1 MTRIPKMVEM
11 TLLDLRPLSR
21 DLRLSPNLPSSRI
34 TTVLANPN
42 PRETN
47 PGSRL
52 KKRKCHLPTAN
63 NSSNSSRTR
72 AVYGDSL
79 GWEGNLT
86 TQLSRISKTSHLLV
100 ARWYPVSQLKRGD
113 PHHSYKDRKLGR

>member
-1 MTRIPKMVEM
+1 MTRIQRKAEM

-47 PGSRL
+47 PDSRL

-63 NSSNSSRTR
+63 NSSSRTR
-72 AVYGDSL
+72 VVYGDSL
-79 GWEGNLT
+79 GWEANLT
-86 TQLSRISKTSHLLV
+86 TQLSRISKTSL
-100 ARWYPVSQLKRGD
+100 
-113 PHHSYKDRKLGR
+113 

>member
-1 MTRIPKMVEM
+1 MPILTPTIQISWEAQTPFSTFSKVRERVKMTRIPKMAEM

-34 TTVLANPN
+34 TTALANHN

-47 PGSRL
+47 PDSRL

-63 NSSNSSRTR
+63 NSSSSRTR
-72 AVYGDSL
+72 VVYGDSL
-79 GWEGNLT
+79 GLEANLT
-86 TQLSRISKTSHLLV
+86 TQLSRISKTSL
-100 ARWYPVSQLKRGD
+100 
-113 PHHSYKDRKLGR
+113 

>member
-1 MTRIPKMVEM
+1 MTRIPRMAEM

-47 PGSRL
+47 PDSRL

-63 NSSNSSRTR
+63 NSSNSSRTK

-79 GWEGNLT
+79 GWEANLT
-86 TQLSRISKTSHLLV
+86 TQLSRRSKMSL
-100 ARWYPVSQLKRGD
+100 
-113 PHHSYKDRKLGR
+113 

>member
-1 MTRIPKMVEM
+1 MTRILRIAEM
-11 TLLDLRPLSR
+11 TLPDLRPLSR

-34 TTVLANPN
+34 TTALANPN

-47 PGSRL
+47 PDSRL

-79 GWEGNLT
+79 GWEANLT
-86 TQLSRISKTSHLLV
+86 TQLSRISKTSL
-100 ARWYPVSQLKRGD
+100 
-113 PHHSYKDRKLGR
+113 